1 MQDAKEMLRSTF
13 LAAEEAIEKK
23 KAQVR
28 LAEAEAQRDRQQLEL
43 QWRRL
48 QWQQETL
55 SEERRAV
62 QRLKASLEAKH
73 AVFEVEYQVRGTRR
87 PVSCLSDPSSSERHS
102 WWSMFSTLGAT
113 DGGWWFE
120 SCTCPSGSLRSRAEE
135 VTRVGTALPLA
146 QSMEELHFIAAAPPP
161 PCPSVRPKNAPCMPP
176 IREEPFDS
184 LDLEDEFRPSTS
196 YNLRYAR
203 HGGA

>member
-1 MQDAKEMLRSTF
+1 MMKDAKEVLRSTF
-13 LAAEEAIEKK
+13 LAAEQAIEQK

-28 LAEAEAQRDRQQLEL
+28 LAEAEAERERQHLEL
-43 QWRRL
+43 EWRRL
-48 QWQQETL
+48 QWQQEAL

-73 AVFEVEYQVRGTRR
+73 AVFEVEYQVRGKRR
-87 PVSCLSDPSSSERHS
+87 PVTCLSETSVDQPS
-102 WWSMFSTLGAT
+102 WWSYFSTLAAA

-120 SCTCPSGSLRSRAEE
+120 SCTCPSSRSRIEE
-135 VTRVGTALPLA
+135 VSRMGSALPLA
-146 QSMEELHFIAAAPPP
+146 HPEDVHFISAPP

-176 IREEPFDS
+176 IREEALDT

-196 YNLRYAR
+196 AYSVRYAR